1 MQWRCSGECARS
13 LIGVRHFLR
22 NQVRRHMTDVV
33 ALAFFGL
40 FTLQAVGTVAYLVLV
55 VRLFSRLESRH
66 RPVFEA
72 LGSPSLLLNN
82 SISNNFKVL
91 GWLWGKD
98 YEGLGDP
105 DTERL
110 AETVRRLLLSL
121 VVTFAILIATLFLLG
136 MGLSSN
142 SRWSGP

>member
-1 MQWRCSGECARS
+1 
-13 LIGVRHFLR
+13 
-22 NQVRRHMTDVV
+22 MTDVV
-33 ALAFFGL
+33 ALAFSGL
-40 FTLQAVGTVAYLVLV
+40 FALQAVGTVVYLVLV

-72 LGSPSLLLNN
+72 LGSPSLILNN

-105 DTERL
+105 DTERP
-110 AETVRRLLLSL
+110 AETVRRLLLGL
-121 VVTFAILIATLFLLG
+121 LVTFAILIATFFLLG
-136 MGLSSN
+136 VGLSSN
-142 SRWSGP
+142 NRWSGA